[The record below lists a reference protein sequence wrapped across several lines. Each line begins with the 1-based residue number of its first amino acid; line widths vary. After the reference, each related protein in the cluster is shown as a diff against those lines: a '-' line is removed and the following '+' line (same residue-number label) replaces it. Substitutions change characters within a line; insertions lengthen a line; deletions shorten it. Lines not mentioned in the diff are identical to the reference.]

1 MAEASDYDNVLD
13 RDPRNRRGAYKDSK
27 KRLNQKELQKRLTQQ
42 KKRAEQRGSGAKSDD
57 DAKVEIDE
65 INKEYLKMLKKKQ
78 KAEAEALK
86 TEEKKENF
94 EQDFIHLNLGPE
106 PKDER
111 KKKTYEEKLQV
122 MKKSKSQC
130 DHRVDSGQQT
140 TYLNFLKKSFN

>member
-65 INKEYLKMLKKKQ
+65 INT
-78 KAEAEALK
+78 EALK